1 MNPGR
6 EQIILHTSTAFKDA
20 LGTYAGN
27 RKMSMAD
34 VIRKATADLIGYDL
48 TQEPPRTRTPKYASP
63 EEAAKALSLRQ
74 SLTHWANSTAS
85 KLMAS
90 GNILD
95 AGIIARAVVAKD
107 YDSLK
112 LLREVM
118 APTKPETTEGA
129 VDDEND

>member
-48 TQEPPRTRTPKYASP
+48 TQEPPRTRTPKYATP
-63 EEAAKALSLRQ
+63 EEQAKALSLRQ

-85 KLMAS
+85 KMIAS

-107 YDSLK
+107 YESLK
-112 LLREVM
+112 LLREAM
-118 APTKPETTEGA
+118 TAKPETTEGTD
-129 VDDEND
+129 VEDD

>member
-20 LGTYAGN
+20 LGIYAGE
-27 RKMSMAD
+27 RKKSMAD
-34 VIRKATADLIGYDL
+34 VIREAVADLIDYDL

-63 EEAAKALSLRQ
+63 EEQAKALSLRQ

-85 KLMAS
+85 KLMAA
-90 GNILD
+90 GNIVD

-107 YDSLK
+107 YESLK
-112 LLREVM
+112 LLRDAM
-118 APTKPETTEGA
+118 APTRQDAEVETT
-129 VDDEND
+129 DEEE